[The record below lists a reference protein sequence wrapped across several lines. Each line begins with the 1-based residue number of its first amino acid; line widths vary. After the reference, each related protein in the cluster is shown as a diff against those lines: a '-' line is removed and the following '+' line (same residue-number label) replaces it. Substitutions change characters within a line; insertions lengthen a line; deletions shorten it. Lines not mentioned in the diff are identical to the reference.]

1 MNAEKAPTKS
11 ALEEARQTLI
21 DALKPTVNAYIEAGK
36 WLMRTL
42 TNAGI
47 TTDDLREQ
55 QAIQNGNRYWED
67 TLHRVRRTPG
77 HKPLI
82 HNGKKPR

>member
-1 MNAEKAPTKS
+1 MNTDQTPTKS
-11 ALEEARQTLI
+11 ALEEAIQALI

-42 TNAGI
+42 QNAGI
-47 TTDDLREQ
+47 TTDRLREQ
-55 QAIQNGNRYWED
+55 QAIKNGNRYWED
-67 TLHRVRRTPG
+67 TKHRLRRTPG
-77 HKPLI
+77 RNPLI

>member
-1 MNAEKAPTKS
+1 MNTDQAPTKS
-11 ALEEARQTLI
+11 ALEEAMKTLI
-21 DALKPTVNAYIEAGK
+21 DALKPTVNAYVEAGK

-42 TNAGI
+42 TSAGI

-55 QAIQNGNRYWED
+55 QAIRDGKRYWTD
-67 TLHRVRRTPG
+67 TKHQPRRTPG
-77 HKPLI
+77 RNPLI